1 MKKNYMVILFLVI
14 TVLAGC
20 KKGKHDDF
28 FPEEIGTVINALTL
42 SFDTL
47 NKDMAANVTWMS
59 QHIDDTAGIRAH
71 LLSLYNNNSFP
82 LEFAYITPTGIMQIV
97 EPPQYH
103 NAQGSNIS
111 TQDHIV
117 KCFSTKLPVLSNT
130 FDAVEGF
137 SAAVDI
143 HPILNNN
150 QVLGGVTSLF
160 ITTTILDRIISP
172 IVKNQD
178 FEIWVMET
186 NGRTIYDQDT
196 AEVGLNVFTDPLY
209 QPFPELIS
217 AAHEIANGKSGE
229 TSYSFYKTGTT
240 TKVTKKTYWDTFY
253 LYGNEWKIIWVKAE

>member
-1 MKKNYMVILFLVI
+1 MLLL
-14 TVLAGC
+14 TVVFGC
-20 KKGKHDDF
+20 KKDKDDTY
-28 FPEEIGTVINALTL
+28 FPSEIATVINKLTL

-59 QHIDDTAGIRAH
+59 QNINDTAGIRTH

-82 LEFAYITPTGIMQIV
+82 LEFGFVTPAGIFQIV
-97 EPPQYH
+97 EPALYH
-103 NAQGSNIS
+103 SAQGANLSQ
-111 TQDHIV
+111 QDHII

-143 HPILNNN
+143 HPIVYNN
-150 QVLGGVTSLF
+150 QILGGVTSLF

-172 IVKNQD
+172 IVKNQN

-209 QPFPELIS
+209 QSFPELIS